1 MSDLEKLTEEK
12 IFKHFNEISKIPR
25 GSGNEKAISDYL
37 LNFGKSLGLESIQD
51 EANNIIIKKPAAKG
65 YENAPG
71 VIIQGH
77 MDMVCEKESDIKH
90 DFTTEPL
97 DLMVEDDFVY
107 ANGTTLGG
115 DDGIAVAYALAI
127 LDDDT
132 LAHPPLEVVITTDE
146 EIGMDGARG
155 LDTSCLKAKYM
166 LNIDSEEEG
175 ILLSGCA
182 GGMTSTCILPKTNLT
197 TLEGTKIKLK
207 IIGLQGGHSGAE
219 IHKNRTNATRLLGRL
234 LGTIKKSVTEY
245 AVIAMNGGTKDNAIP
260 REAEIELVAKQ
271 PEQVKDIVNEFKT
284 VIKKELRASE
294 PNVDIVMETE
304 ETGNYEV
311 WEKALEEKVFMML
324 TYAPNGI
331 QTMSAEIEGLVESSL
346 NLGIFQTKE
355 SEILFSFSVRSSV
368 ASYKE
373 YLSQQLEN
381 LIVFLGGSYEKKGEY
396 PGWEYNPDSKLR
408 EVMGKVYEEQ
418 YGTKIKVEAI
428 HAGLECGIIA
438 EKMPGLDIVSFGPDI
453 FDIHTPKE
461 KLSISSTNRVYEFI
475 ISVLEK
481 MKELS

>member
-1 MSDLEKLTEEK
+1 
-12 IFKHFNEISKIPR
+12 
-25 GSGNEKAISDYL
+25 
-37 LNFGKSLGLESIQD
+37 
-51 EANNIIIKKPAAKG
+51 
-65 YENAPG
+65 
-71 VIIQGH
+71 
-77 MDMVCEKESDIKH
+77 
-90 DFTTEPL
+90 
-97 DLMVEDDFVY
+97 
-107 ANGTTLGG
+107 
-115 DDGIAVAYALAI
+115 
-127 LDDDT
+127 
-132 LAHPPLEVVITTDE
+132 
-146 EIGMDGARG
+146 
-155 LDTSCLKAKYM
+155 
-166 LNIDSEEEG
+166 
-175 ILLSGCA
+175 
-182 GGMTSTCILPKTNLT
+182 
-197 TLEGTKIKLK
+197 
-207 IIGLQGGHSGAE
+207 
-219 IHKNRTNATRLLGRL
+219 
-234 LGTIKKSVTEY
+234 
-245 AVIAMNGGTKDNAIP
+245 MNGGTKDNAIP

-271 PEQVKDIVNEFKT
+271 PEEIKDIVNEFKT

-294 PNVDIVMETE
+294 PNVDIIMETE

-311 WEKALEEKVFMML
+311 WEKALEEKVSMML

-396 PGWEYNPDSKLR
+396 PGWEYNPASKLR